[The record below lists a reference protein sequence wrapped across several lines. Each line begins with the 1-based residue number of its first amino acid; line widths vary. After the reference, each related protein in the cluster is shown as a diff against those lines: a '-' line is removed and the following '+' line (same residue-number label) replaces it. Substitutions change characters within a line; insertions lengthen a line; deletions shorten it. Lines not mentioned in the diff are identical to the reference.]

1 MTQMALSRESFTGMY
16 NMGARHLQLVRS
28 IPTKA
33 LLSTVVGMKKME
45 HVRANLEIV
54 GKPVMMRDEF
64 FESLGPIRRKPFID
78 EEMDI

>member
-1 MTQMALSRESFTGMY
+1 MALSRESFTGVY

-28 IPTKA
+28 IPTKS
-33 LLSTVVGMKKME
+33 LLTTVVGMKKME

-54 GKPVMMRDEF
+54 GKPVMTRDEF